1 MTLVN
6 INYKARILDD
16 VDKLSYN
23 AWKPR
28 QCIIKCT
35 NFTLVIFPTGN
46 CRLMG
51 CKAPITSEYL
61 TDPFN
66 IKIERIQ
73 SITVVGKINES
84 VNLYKLS
91 MKLQNRCMFEPEL
104 FPALRMLDYNPYCV
118 NVFSTGK
125 IMIIGIKNLDYE
137 KIVIRI
143 LKRIQNLVKS
153 YKCLLN

>member
-6 INYKARILDD
+6 INYKARILDN
-16 VDKLSYN
+16 VDDLPFN

-28 QCIIKCT
+28 QCIIKCPT
-35 NFTLVIFPTGN
+35 YTLVIFPTGN

-51 CKAPITSEYL
+51 CKTPINSEYL
-61 TDPFN
+61 NEPFN
-66 IKIERIQ
+66 IRIDRIQ
-73 SITVVGKINES
+73 SITVVGKINETI
-84 VNLYKLS
+84 NLYKLS
-91 MKLQNRCMFEPEL
+91 LKLQNRCMFEPEL

-125 IMIIGIKNLDYE
+125 IMIIGIKKLDYE

-143 LKRIQNLVKS
+143 LKRIQNLVKC
-153 YKCLLN
+153 YKCIL